1 MRMSRIKYYLLLQVL
16 LAILANHTHAQ
27 LADDSLKKLIG
38 LRYEQSLNH
47 SATAEEIIG
56 GRYYGNA
63 YEVFKGYFPHIKI
76 FSFLPGRS
84 AINGNKVTCEL
95 CPKRH
100 FAVYVK
106 SGEPVD
112 VENPPAFNRLMTRS
126 DIAFTNTD
134 KAYCYLILNDMA
146 NGFLISPEQYRKALF
161 KGSVLLESK
170 DFYDWDFWSYNKFAR
185 VQYGFKYDERR
196 QHYLDASNRSVFYIG
211 VANDVNGEKQM
222 IIHQFK
228 FDDRNRLTSHVMF
241 PDDENSWTENGI

>member
-1 MRMSRIKYYLLLQVL
+1 MITVNNKYHFVLLLL
-16 LAILANHTHAQ
+16 FLALTFRCHAQ
-27 LADDSLKKLIG
+27 LTDDSLKKLIG
-38 LRYEQSLNH
+38 FRYERSLNK
-47 SATAEEIIG
+47 SVTQEEIIA

-63 YEVFKGYFPHIKI
+63 YEVFRGYFPHIKI

-100 FAVYVK
+100 YAVYVK
-106 SGEPVD
+106 TGEPVD
-112 VENPPAFNRLMTRS
+112 VKAPAAFNRLMTRS

-170 DFYDWDFWSYNKFAR
+170 DFYDFDFWSFSKFAR
-185 VQYGFKYDERR
+185 IKYGFKYDERR

-241 PDDENSWTENGI
+241 PDDENSWTEEGI